1 MTKRYQ
7 LQVLWGLTLLISVM
21 VVLCTVYVDSLSL
34 PSPIITVALVA
45 AFLLIWHF
53 SLPAPTVGIISLE
66 RLPQIATLL
75 VVGPVESGLINAIA
89 AIIWPFTSR
98 SYSQGSWRIACIRA
112 LHNAPMVV
120 AIHLIAGHFYELAG
134 GRYQIQTLQAA
145 DLAPLIVLA
154 LTMQVANTLMMTLFF
169 RLDGR
174 DVTRLLTTIYAL
186 ADLLVVPAGVLTGLL
201 FLTLPTSTF
210 LLYCGVMLALVVS
223 VSSLKDHTTQ
233 ASVPSLAHDLSG
245 AMRVDAMAQN
255 VLDRCRMLFAFD
267 EFFFVLADREQ
278 DEQELRLLH
287 NGDRQ
292 LTHRRRPM
300 SRGLFGQVLQSG
312 ESILVSDWTR
322 ADQKLRERV
331 SMIGEPPGSAM
342 IVPIVVGD
350 EIIGLVSLQSHAV
363 DTYSEPDLYLL
374 QQLAEQIA
382 QPVADA
388 RAFEQLDDYKF
399 HLEDRVNQRT
409 AALEQLNAENERL
422 VRKLRR
428 RGRLLERQNR
438 EDALTGIANR
448 RCFDE
453 TLETCLAEAAAANK
467 PLSIALFDIDH
478 FKQVN
483 DDHGHLVGDQ
493 VLRRCAQLLESK
505 LSDDHLAAR
514 YGGEEFAVLLDHCD
528 INEAGQLAE
537 KIRRDFEAE
546 NWQRLAPIESL
557 TVSAGV
563 VAFEVGMTPIQL
575 LAIADLRLYAAK
587 AAGRNRVVVDSPD

>member
-7 LQVLWGLTLLISVM
+7 LQVLWGLTLLIGVLAI
-21 VVLCTVYVDSLSL
+21 LCTVFAESLSL
-34 PSPIITVALVA
+34 PSPAVTAALVA
-45 AFLLIWHF
+45 AYLLIWHF

-89 AIIWPFTSR
+89 AIIWPFTNR

-120 AIHLIAGHFYELAG
+120 AIHLIAGHFYELTG

-145 DLAPLIVLA
+145 DLAPIIVLA
-154 LTMQVANTLMMTLFF
+154 LTMQVSNTLMMTLFF

-174 DVTRLLTTIYAL
+174 DVTRLLTPIYAL

-223 VSSLKDHTTQ
+223 VSSLKDRATQ

-245 AMRVDAMAQN
+245 AMRVDAMAQS

-287 NGDRQ
+287 NGDEH

-300 SRGLFGQVLQSG
+300 DRGLFGQVLKSG

-322 ADQKLRERV
+322 ADSKLRERV
-331 SMIGEPPGSAM
+331 SMIGDPPGSAM
-342 IVPIVVGD
+342 IVPIKLGD
-350 EIIGLVSLQSHAV
+350 ETIGLVSLQSNTV
-363 DTYSEPDLYLL
+363 DTYSQPDLYLL
-374 QQLAEQIA
+374 EQLAEQIA

-399 HLEDRVNQRT
+399 HLEERVNQRT

-428 RGRLLERQNR
+428 RGRMLERQNR
-438 EDALTGIANR
+438 EDPLTGIANR

-453 TLETCLAEAAAANK
+453 TLQECLAEATAAHK

-478 FKQVN
+478 FKRVN
-483 DDHGHLVGDQ
+483 DAHGHLIGDQ
-493 VLRRCAQLLESK
+493 VLRRCARLMERR

-528 INEAGQLAE
+528 LDEARDLADS
-537 KIRRDFEAE
+537 IRRDFENERWHAD
-546 NWQRLAPIESL
+546 LPIKSL

-563 VAFEVGMTPIQL
+563 VAFAPGMSAIQL

-587 AAGRNRVVVDSPD
+587 AAGRNCVVVDSNG